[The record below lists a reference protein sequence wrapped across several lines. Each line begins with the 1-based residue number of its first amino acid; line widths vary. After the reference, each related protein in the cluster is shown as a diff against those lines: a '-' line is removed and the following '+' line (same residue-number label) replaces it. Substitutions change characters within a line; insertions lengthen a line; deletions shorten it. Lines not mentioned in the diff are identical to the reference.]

1 MRTQVVTIER
11 RQLVGLGTRRPTDF
25 LPTQFARAFTL
36 IELLVVIAII
46 AVLVGLLLP
55 ALAGAREAGRAVV
68 CQSNLRQMVVAANA
82 YASDSK
88 DFLWPARGW
97 GRYGRPLGSGPNS
110 LVIYE
115 PGQLYQYTQNA
126 DQIGECPGNRRR
138 SANGQSTVSTGSGQ
152 NFFGKQTDLLWDYT
166 MVWRSEG
173 ARLYTDTKVAYL
185 KNPAQFPL
193 NTRPGL
199 SINPSDLQIL
209 SGLPVFVEEHTT
221 FNNTLLNDDPSP
233 DNAWF
238 GLFGGSRGS
247 VGGDQITARHN
258 GAGTMS
264 FMQGHAETK
273 RLPKGPLDNERE
285 AGDLEADDFYV
296 TGRSGWLP
304 LERRK
309 TQWSSGADLIGSI
322 YGFGWINAPE

>member
-1 MRTQVVTIER
+1 MFTPRFHSERSDRPRPMRAWR
-11 RQLVGLGTRRPTDF
+11 RGVGPAGH
-25 LPTQFARAFTL
+25 AHAFTL

-46 AVLVGLLLP
+46 AVLIGLLLP
-55 ALAGAREAGRAVV
+55 ALSSAREAGRAVV

-82 YASDSK
+82 YATDSN

-97 GRYGRPLGSGPNS
+97 GRYGRPLADGPNA

-115 PGQLYQYTQNA
+115 PGQLYQYCQNA

-138 SANGQSTVSTGSGQ
+138 SANGQSSVGSGSGQ
-152 NFFGKQTDLLWDYT
+152 NFFGKQTELLWDYT

-173 ARLYTDTKVAYL
+173 ARVYTTTKVGYL
-185 KNPAQFPL
+185 KNPAQFDV

-199 SINPSDLQIL
+199 NVDPSALKVL

-221 FNNTLLNDDPSP
+221 FNNTLLADDPSP

-247 VGGDQITARHN
+247 IAGDQITARHN

-264 FMQGHAETK
+264 FIQGHAETI
-273 RLPKGPLDNERE
+273 RFPKGPLDNVRE

-296 TGRSGWLP
+296 TGKRGWLP

-309 TQWSSGADLIGSI
+309 TQWSSGADVTGSI